1 MIINNRDFFDALYLT
16 TQPDVIDGTRCMHVE
31 PPLFPAVEYEGK
43 TVYVVRAWRS
53 KQILDDTVSQ
63 KNEDGSFTALPVES
77 CDASSFTADK
87 LKDIWSAIESND
99 LSSLAPSAQFL
110 IAQDKELG
118 FDTETIMQRRGG
130 LIGDFIGFTVEEA
143 RQFKPDLFA
152 LIDAAILAQQAEV
165 LDDGL

>member
-16 TQPDVIDGTRCMHVE
+16 TQPDVVDGTRCMHPE
-31 PPLFPAVEYEGK
+31 PPLFPPVEYEGRK
-43 TVYVVRAWRS
+43 VYVVRAWRS
-53 KQILDDTVSQ
+53 KQLLDD
-63 KNEDGSFTALPVES
+63 DPALPIET
-77 CDASSFTADK
+77 CDSSLFSADQ
-87 LKDIWSAIESND
+87 LKDIWDTIESGD

-152 LIDAAILAQQAEV
+152 LIDAAILAQQAMA
-165 LDDGL
+165 GGGN